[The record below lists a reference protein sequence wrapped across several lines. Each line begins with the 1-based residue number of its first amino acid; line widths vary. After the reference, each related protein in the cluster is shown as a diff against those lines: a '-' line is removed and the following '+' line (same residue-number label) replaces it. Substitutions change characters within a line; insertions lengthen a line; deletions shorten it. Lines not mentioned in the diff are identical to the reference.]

1 MKKISLFIVTTLILA
16 CSTNFAYAGG
26 KEKTSPTAGQII
38 SSAMDT
44 IHSDV
49 KGAVSTVYNDGKE
62 LLGDIYP
69 DVRSAIIQIGKA
81 IGVAAEHVY
90 TVLIKK
96 YVVEGI
102 KYLIILVG
110 GLILLIIGG
119 VSISK
124 HIKAGK
130 KLTYVLIMP
139 ALCLV
144 IGLIMIMRVD
154 YDAMLM
160 GLVNPEW
167 GAINYILEYSKE
179 LIN

>member
-16 CSTNFAYAGG
+16 GFTNFAYAGE
-26 KEKTSPTAGQII
+26 KVKTSPTAGQII
-38 SSAMDT
+38 FSAMDT

-62 LLGDIYP
+62 LLGDVYP

-90 TVLIKK
+90 TVLVKK

-102 KYLIILVG
+102 KYLIILAG
-110 GLILLIIGG
+110 GIILLIIGG

-130 KLTYVLIMP
+130 RLTYVLIMP
-139 ALCLV
+139 SLCLV
-144 IGLIMIMRVD
+144 VGLIMVTKVD